1 MALYVL
7 GVLVIAG
14 IVAIFIFRAKSAGN
28 DRRRQEENS
37 KR

>member
-7 GVLVIAG
+7 GVLIIAG
-14 IVAIFIFRAKSAGN
+14 IVAIFVFRAKSAGN

-37 KR
+37 RR

>member
-7 GVLVIAG
+7 GVVVIAG